1 MKLLSALSLIRLL
14 SALLLG
20 AAVASAF
27 LAPKITDWT
36 GPLAA
41 TANPGSTSQPPVNP
55 FATRYKNADDA
66 NRVAIFLPA
75 WSKTPNLLGVVHG
88 LRIIGVPARVINATS
103 QLTNS
108 MVALI
113 YTGTEYTWTPTTLD
127 ILYLEAFV
135 RKGGQLIGMC
145 NIPVSLRG
153 LFGVASQLEPAGGTR
168 AAVQWFNVERVP
180 SIFRGMNFTE
190 PNDYIT
196 TIWDDAAGGGFQTV
210 AYAATAYGVTALA
223 DYRRRTVAGS
233 TNTTYDLTTYR
244 AAATVFRPLG
254 YAGDAYAIGIDLG
267 YWYFRAMSED
277 TQIAYSYIGL
287 FQPGYDT
294 ILRIIKNIFLRTP
307 DFISIWT
314 VPYNKG
320 LTFLTTWD
328 LDTAVAY
335 PHGMAIAAAA
345 LQAGANGNFNM
356 HTKYVSDAYET
367 DYFQYGTPYI
377 YQITG
382 FPPDSEGRA
391 SIDIASHSVSHS
403 PQATGFDLGD
413 NNVQFIKAQN
423 VTGSYYP
430 AIFVCDPTAKNG
442 IPTNGVKCLR
452 GGAGSNSSFWT
463 LGGSVFGEVRVSKF
477 LLDTLLAKYNTS
489 MSVRTYRPGH
499 LAFAKSQGQ
508 VAAAAGYI
516 GGSSCTGNGHNT
528 HFPFHATHNRENTAE
543 IDYYEFPMS
552 ISDGDMNMSSSYF
565 PGSAL
570 QRQSVVAKQIA
581 GYGGIYTILIHP
593 SELMFDKLQ
602 LQSALHDEV
611 RSYAYFANTTGFAS
625 WWRARDYVEVSH
637 SASGYVITARVT
649 FPGPVNGLTVQV
661 PKTWHLATVS
671 AGYAACQAISYDTS
685 TFAVVFTST
694 KGGTA
699 ILTFNYELGGLPIA
713 AAKACPSFASPRNP
727 QCFGYEVLV
736 SSFMSTYT
744 QLHGVNELIL
754 PQQSSP
760 NLWTQ
765 YKDQRLKMQ
774 TDADA
779 TSYST
784 QNSWYSTLSKFCF
797 DINLYS
803 AVAFDLVAPPGSDF
817 FVSLVSYDSGCNAA
831 VATTTYVRVSDY
843 TIMDGQNRTVNIPI
857 KDLNPSNSKFVKT
870 LLFSNLAPKNTVF
883 YLDNVLLK
891 RRCVYAPGEHG
902 LLGTTID
909 SFGSLDRWVWGINN
923 FGGATDTV
931 GMKYARMPFLNQL
944 VLEPASDA
952 SYFYSYFNGT
962 VDATAGGNTHLVISM
977 SGPAGGSFDVA
988 LMSGATGG
996 TTKTLTSSAYGALS
1010 TTAATTFRIPLTAFT
1025 GVAASAAYG
1034 VTLRN
1039 FKPFSNSKFTLS
1051 YISFGPPTADA
1062 LAPVRGV
1069 CTKPPGLAIS
1079 NFCSYKSYVEGIN
1092 ELGGASG
1099 DDNTAASFYPALTA
1113 DKTAAPIGKVVLSPL
1128 ANTTYFKTVLAAKG
1142 CYAATAYTGLQIK
1155 IAGPA
1160 GTTARVT
1167 VKAGTAA
1174 GCATSTSF
1182 AAKLTFTG
1190 LATPV
1195 VATLPLTGVAGL
1207 NAAYLQSIYID
1218 GWSTINSDHEIY
1230 YVSLV
1235 TGVTSNT
1242 PLAASTGPDIVQT
1255 SKTCITC
1262 TGTLL
1267 WNWCTETTATNTTNA
1282 LGGYTNDDSTM
1293 AAMFKGP
1300 TGTQQFIPAADGS
1313 SYWYTL
1319 FSSTCRSAGTA
1330 TGLQIIVNAPAGAS
1344 FDIVLRYRTDAAC
1357 TTTGPALAVN
1367 SATYATFD
1375 GVTTQNITIPFADFK
1390 GLDPTKLVSLSLQR
1404 FSIPGQAYSFSC
1416 ISLTTVTR
1424 PPQCLACPTPAVLDF
1439 CSSSLPRSNMLGGA
1453 ASDDHTMA
1461 TDPAVIKNALALI
1474 PNNGSYW
1481 YTDLACVDASAYKSL
1496 VLTVSMP
1503 AGASF
1508 NVEVTTAADAGCPAG
1523 GVKNKA
1529 RVSSATYLVTATSTA
1544 TVQNITIPFTA
1555 LVTAN
1560 GAMDLTRVT
1569 GISLS
1574 GFSPSDG
1581 ATTFSVTC
1589 AYWSSYAP
1597 AGPPACVAC
1606 PTPSVLDYCTSSSP
1620 KVNVLGGAASDDRT
1634 MTTDPAVVKDALAL
1648 IPKDGSYWYT
1658 DLACVDASAFKYL
1671 VVTAALPASASFNI
1685 ELQTA
1690 ADAGCPAGGVRNKV
1704 RVSSASY
1711 ITSATS
1717 TTAQD
1722 ITVPFTAF
1730 TLANGATDLSRV
1742 TGLSFSGFT
1751 PSDGTATFSVKC
1763 MYWSKYGIGGALKR
1777 RKARS
1782 FDEEL

>member
-1 MKLLSALSLIRLL
+1 MKFFSLIRLVC
-14 SALLLG
+14 ALLLS

-36 GPLAA
+36 GPLTA
-41 TANPGSTSQPPVNP
+41 TANPGSDSQTPVNP

-75 WSKTPNLLGVVHG
+75 WSKTPNWMGVVHG

-103 QLTNS
+103 QLTTS
-108 MVALI
+108 MVAII
-113 YTGTEYTWTPTTLD
+113 YTGTEYTWVPTSLD
-127 ILYLEAFV
+127 IYYLEAFV
-135 RKGGQLIGMC
+135 SKGGQLIGMC

-153 LFGVASQLEPAGGTR
+153 LFGVVSQLEAAGGTR
-168 AAVQWFNVERVP
+168 AAVEWFSVERVP
-180 SIFRGMNFTE
+180 SILRGMNFTE
-190 PNDYIT
+190 PNDYVT
-196 TIWDDAAGGGFQTV
+196 TIWDDSAGGGFQTV
-210 AYAATAYGVTALA
+210 GYASTV
-223 DYRRRTVAGS
+223 TVAGS
-233 TNTTYDLTTYR
+233 TTTTYDLTTYR

-254 YAGDAYAIGIDLG
+254 YAGDVYAIGMDLG

-277 TQIAYSYIGL
+277 TAIGYSYIGL

-294 ILRIIKNIFLRTP
+294 ILRILKNIFMRTP
-307 DFISIWT
+307 DFITIWT
-314 VPYNKG
+314 VPYNMG

-382 FPPDSEGRA
+382 FPPDSAGRA

-403 PQATGFDLGD
+403 PQAAGFPLGD
-413 NNVQFIKAQN
+413 NNIQFIKAQN

-430 AIFVCDPTAKNG
+430 AIFVCDPTLKNG

-452 GGAGSNSSFWT
+452 GGAGSNYSFWT

-489 MSVRTYRPGH
+489 MSVQTYRPGN

-508 VAAAAGYI
+508 VAAALGYI

-528 HFPFHATHNRENTAE
+528 HLPFHATHNRENTVE

-565 PGSAL
+565 PGSSL

-611 RSYAYFANTTGFAS
+611 RPYAFFANTTGFAS
-625 WWRARDYVEVSH
+625 WWRGRDYVEVSH
-637 SASGYVITARVT
+637 SASGFIITARVT
-649 FPGPVNGLTVQV
+649 FPGPVNGLTLQV

-671 AGYAACQAISYDTS
+671 AGYAACQAISYDTN
-685 TFAVVFTST
+685 TFAVVFTAT
-694 KGGTA
+694 KSGTA
-699 ILTFNYELGGLPIA
+699 ILTFNWEFEGFPIA
-713 AAKACPSFASPRNP
+713 AAQACPSFASPRNP

-736 SSFMSTYT
+736 ASFMSTYT
-744 QLHGVNELIL
+744 QLHAVNELIL
-754 PQQSSP
+754 DQQSSP

-765 YKDQRLKMQ
+765 YTTDQRLKLQ
-774 TDADA
+774 TDGDP
-779 TSYST
+779 TSYSM

-797 DINLYS
+797 DISVYS
-803 AVAFDLVAPPGSDF
+803 TVTFDLVAPPGSDF

-831 VATTTYVRVSDY
+831 LATTTYIRVSDY
-843 TIMDGQNRTVNIPI
+843 IIIDGKNRTVNIPI
-857 KDLNPSNSKFVKT
+857 KDLNPANSKNVKT
-870 LLFSNLAPKNTVF
+870 LLFSNLAPENTVF
-883 YLDNVLLK
+883 YLDNVLVK
-891 RRCVYAPGEHG
+891 RRCVYAPGERG

-909 SFGSLDRWVWGINN
+909 SFGSLDRWVSGINS

-931 GMKYARMPFLNQL
+931 GMKFARMPFLNQL
-944 VLEPASDA
+944 VLEPASAA

-962 VDATAGGNTHLVISM
+962 VDGTVGGNTHLVISM
-977 SGPAGGSFDVA
+977 SGPAGGSFDVT
-988 LMSGATGG
+988 LMSGVTGAA
-996 TTKTLTSSAYGALS
+996 TKTLTSSAYGALS
-1010 TTAATTFRIPLTAFT
+1010 PTAPTSFRIPLTAFA
-1025 GVAASAAYG
+1025 GVDASAAYG
-1034 VTLRN
+1034 VTLKN
-1039 FKPFSNSKFTLS
+1039 FNPFNNSKFTLS
-1051 YISFGPPTADA
+1051 YVAFGPPTADA

-1069 CTKPPGLAIS
+1069 CINPPGLAVS
-1079 NFCSYKSYVEGIN
+1079 NFCSYKSYVESVN

-1113 DKTAAPIGKVVLSPL
+1113 DKAAAPIGKVVISPL
-1128 ANTTYFKTVLAAKG
+1128 LNTTYFKTILAAKG

-1160 GTTARVT
+1160 GATARVI

-1174 GCATSTSF
+1174 GCATSASF
-1182 AAKLTFTG
+1182 AAKLSFTG
-1190 LATPV
+1190 LATPI
-1195 VATLPLTGVAGL
+1195 VATLPLTGVAGF
-1207 NAAYLQSIYID
+1207 NAAYLQSVYVD
-1218 GWSTINSDHEIY
+1218 GWSTTNSDHEIY

-1242 PLAASTGPDIVQT
+1242 PLAASTGPDIVQRST
-1255 SKTCITC
+1255 SCSTC
-1262 TGTLL
+1262 TGTVL
-1267 WNWCTETTATNTTNA
+1267 WNWCTEKTATNTTNA
-1282 LGGYTNDDSTM
+1282 LGGYTSDDSTM

-1300 TGTQQFIPAADGS
+1300 TGAQQFIPAADGS

-1319 FSSTCRSAGTA
+1319 FSTTCRSAGTA
-1330 TGLQIIVNAPAGAS
+1330 NGLQIIVNAPAGSS
-1344 FDIVLRYRTDAAC
+1344 FDIALRYRTDAAC
-1357 TTTGPALAVN
+1357 TTTGPELTVN

-1375 GVTTQNITIPFADFK
+1375 GLSTQNITIPFADFK
-1390 GLDPTKLVSLSLQR
+1390 GLDPTKLVSLSFQK

-1416 ISLTTVTR
+1416 ISLTAVTR
-1424 PPQCLACPTPAVLDF
+1424 PPQCLACPAPAVLDF
-1439 CSSSLPRSNMLGGA
+1439 CTSSLPGSNMLGGA

-1461 TDPAVIKNALALI
+1461 TNPAVVKNALAL
-1474 PNNGSYW
+1474 
-1481 YTDLACVDASAYKSL
+1481 V
-1496 VLTVSMP
+1496 
-1503 AGASF
+1503 
-1508 NVEVTTAADAGCPAG
+1508 
-1523 GVKNKA
+1523 
-1529 RVSSATYLVTATSTA
+1529 
-1544 TVQNITIPFTA
+1544 
-1555 LVTAN
+1555 
-1560 GAMDLTRVT
+1560 
-1569 GISLS
+1569 
-1574 GFSPSDG
+1574 
-1581 ATTFSVTC
+1581 
-1589 AYWSSYAP
+1589 
-1597 AGPPACVAC
+1597 
-1606 PTPSVLDYCTSSSP
+1606 
-1620 KVNVLGGAASDDRT
+1620 
-1634 MTTDPAVVKDALAL
+1634 
-1648 IPKDGSYWYT
+1648 PKDGAYWYT

-1671 VVTAALPASASFNI
+1671 VVTAALPAGASFNV
-1685 ELQTA
+1685 EVQTA
-1690 ADAGCPAGGVRNKV
+1690 VDAGCPAGGVRNKAS
-1704 RVSSASY
+1704 VSSTSY
-1711 ITSATS
+1711 VTSAAL

-1722 ITVPFTAF
+1722 IFIPFTAF
-1730 TLANGATDLSRV
+1730 GLANGATNMARV
-1742 TGLSFSGFT
+1742 TGLSFSTFS

-1763 MYWSKYGIGGALKR
+1763 MYWSQYGVGGAMKR